1 MAKVLLINGPNLNL
15 LGKREP
21 EIYGSDTLA
30 DIESRLQA
38 QASAQ
43 GHELA
48 CFQSNT
54 EGAIVDRIQAAQKEG
69 VAWIII
75 NAGALTHTSVALQ
88 DALAATAIPF
98 IEVHI
103 SNVHAREA
111 FRHQSYLS
119 ALASGIIVG
128 LGTQG
133 YELAMDAVARQIS
146 QSS

>member
-21 EIYGSDTLA
+21 EIYGSDTLP
-30 DIESRLQA
+30 DIEARVSKQA
-38 QASAQ
+38 KSL
-43 GHELA
+43 GHELL

-54 EGAIVDRIQAAQKEG
+54 EGAIVDRIQAAEQEG
-69 VAWIII
+69 VAYIII
-75 NAGALTHTSVALQ
+75 NAGALTHTSIALQ
-88 DALAATAIPF
+88 DVLAATAIPF

-111 FRHQSYLS
+111 FRHHSFLS
-119 ALASGIIVG
+119 PLASGVIVG

-133 YELAMDAVARQIS
+133 YELAMEAVARQLS
-146 QSS
+146 

>member
-1 MAKVLLINGPNLNL
+1 MAKILLVNGPNLNL

-21 EIYGSDTLA
+21 DIYGSDTLA
-30 DIESRLQA
+30 DIESRLQQ
-38 QASAQ
+38 QARSL

-48 CFQSNT
+48 CFQSNN
-54 EGAIVDRIQAAQKEG
+54 EGEIVDRIQAAGDED

-75 NAGALTHTSVALQ
+75 NAGAFTHTSVALR
-88 DALAATAIPF
+88 DVLAGTAIPF

-103 SNVHAREA
+103 SNVHAREE

-128 LGTQG
+128 LGTHG
-133 YELAMDAVARQIS
+133 YELAMEAIAKQLS
-146 QSS
+146 

>member
-1 MAKVLLINGPNLNL
+1 MANILLVNGPNLNL

-21 EIYGSDTLA
+21 DIYGSDTLA
-30 DIESRLQA
+30 DIESRLQQQA
-38 QASAQ
+38 QSL

-48 CFQSNT
+48 CFQSNN
-54 EGAIVDRIQAAQKEG
+54 EGEIVDRIQAAEGEG

-75 NAGALTHTSVALQ
+75 NAGAFTHTSVALR
-88 DALAATAIPF
+88 DVLAGTAIPF

-103 SNVHAREA
+103 SNVHAREE

-128 LGTQG
+128 LGTHG
-133 YELAMDAVARQIS
+133 YELAMEAIAKQLS
-146 QSS
+146 

>member
-43 GHELA
+43 GHEPA

>member
-1 MAKVLLINGPNLNL
+1 MAKILVVNGPNLNL

-21 EIYGSDTLA
+21 DIYGSDTLA
-30 DIESRLQA
+30 DIESRLQQQA
-38 QASAQ
+38 QSL

-48 CFQSNT
+48 CFQSNN
-54 EGAIVDRIQAAQKEG
+54 EGEIVDRIQAAEDEG

-75 NAGALTHTSVALQ
+75 NAGAFTHTSVALR
-88 DALAATAIPF
+88 DVLAGTAIPF

-103 SNVHAREA
+103 SNVHAREE

-128 LGTQG
+128 LGTHG
-133 YELAMDAVARQIS
+133 YELAMEAIAKQLS
-146 QSS
+146 

>member
-15 LGKREP
+15 LGQREP
-21 EIYGSDTLA
+21 DIYGSDTLA
-30 DIESRLQA
+30 DIESRLQS
-38 QASAQ
+38 QAKAA
-43 GHELA
+43 GHELK

-54 EGAIVDRIQAAQKEG
+54 EGEIVDRIQAAQSEG
-69 VAWIII
+69 VVYIII

-103 SNVHAREA
+103 SNVYAREA
-111 FRHQSYLS
+111 FRHHSYLS

-128 LGTQG
+128 VGTQG
-133 YELAMDAVARQIS
+133 YELAMEAVIRRLI
-146 QSS
+146 

>member
-1 MAKVLLINGPNLNL
+1 MAKILLINGPNLNL

-30 DIESRLQA
+30 DIESRLQE
-38 QASAQ
+38 QAKSR
-43 GHELA
+43 GHELL

-54 EGAIVDRIQAAQKEG
+54 EGAIVDRIQAAETEG

-128 LGTQG
+128 LGTHG
-133 YELAMDAVARQIS
+133 YDLALEAVAKQIG
-146 QSS
+146 

>member
-1 MAKVLLINGPNLNL
+1 MAKILLINGPNLNL

-30 DIESRLQA
+30 DIESRLQK
-38 QASAQ
+38 QAKSL
-43 GHELA
+43 GHELL

-54 EGAIVDRIQAAQKEG
+54 EGAIVDRIQAAETEG

-75 NAGALTHTSVALQ
+75 NAGALTHTSVALR
-88 DALAATAIPF
+88 DVLAGTAIPF

-119 ALASGIIVG
+119 ALAAGIIVG
-128 LGTQG
+128 LGTHG
-133 YELAMDAVARQIS
+133 YELALEAVAKQIS
-146 QSS
+146 

>member
-15 LGKREP
+15 LGTREP
-21 EIYGSDTLA
+21 DIYGSDTLA
-30 DIESRLQA
+30 DIETRLKKQA
-38 QASAQ
+38 KSH
-43 GHELA
+43 GHELL

-54 EGAIVDRIQAAQKEG
+54 EGALVDRIQAAAAEK
-69 VAWIII
+69 VAYIII
-75 NAGALTHTSVALQ
+75 NAGALTHTSIALQ

-119 ALASGIIVG
+119 ALAAGVIVG

-133 YELAMDAVARQIS
+133 YELAMEAVARRLS
-146 QSS
+146 

>member
-15 LGKREP
+15 LGQREP

-38 QASAQ
+38 QARAA
-43 GHELA
+43 GHELV

-54 EGAIVDRIQAAQKEG
+54 EGAIVDRIQAGQSEG
-69 VAWIII
+69 VAYIII

-88 DALAATAIPF
+88 DVLAATAIPF

-103 SNVHAREA
+103 SNVYARES
-111 FRHQSYLS
+111 FRHHSYLS

-128 LGTQG
+128 VGTQG
-133 YELAMDAVARQIS
+133 YELAMEAVIRRLI
-146 QSS
+146 

>member
-15 LGKREP
+15 LGQREP

-38 QASAQ
+38 QAKAA
-43 GHELA
+43 GHELM

-54 EGAIVDRIQAAQKEG
+54 EGDIVDRIQAAQSEG
-69 VAWIII
+69 VVYIII

-88 DALAATAIPF
+88 DVLAATAIPF

-103 SNVHAREA
+103 SNVYAREA
-111 FRHQSYLS
+111 FRHHSYLS

-128 LGTQG
+128 IGTQG
-133 YELAMDAVARQIS
+133 YELAMEAVIRRLI
-146 QSS
+146 

>member
-15 LGKREP
+15 LGTREP
-21 EIYGSDTLA
+21 DIYGSDTLA
-30 DIESRLQA
+30 DIETRLKKQA
-38 QASAQ
+38 KSL
-43 GHELA
+43 GHELL

-54 EGAIVDRIQAAQKEG
+54 EGALVDRIQAAAAEK
-69 VAWIII
+69 VAYIII
-75 NAGALTHTSVALQ
+75 NAGALTHTSIALQ

-119 ALASGIIVG
+119 ALAAGVIVG

-133 YELAMDAVARQIS
+133 YELAMEAVARRLS
-146 QSS
+146 

>member
-15 LGKREP
+15 LGQREP

-38 QASAQ
+38 QAKAA
-43 GHELA
+43 GHELM

-54 EGAIVDRIQAAQKEG
+54 EGEIVDRIQAAQSEG
-69 VAWIII
+69 VFYIII

-88 DALAATAIPF
+88 DVLAATAIPF

-103 SNVHAREA
+103 SNVYAREA
-111 FRHQSYLS
+111 FRHHSYLS

-128 LGTQG
+128 VGTQG
-133 YELAMDAVARQIS
+133 YELAMEAVIRRLI
-146 QSS
+146 

>member
-30 DIESRLQA
+30 DIEVRVSKLA
-38 QASAQ
+38 KTL
-43 GHELA
+43 GHELL

-54 EGAIVDRIQAAQKEG
+54 EGAIVDRIQAAEQEG
-69 VAWIII
+69 VAYIII
-75 NAGALTHTSVALQ
+75 NAGALTHTSIALQ
-88 DALAATAIPF
+88 DALTATAIPF

-119 ALASGIIVG
+119 ALAAGVIVG

-133 YELAMDAVARQIS
+133 YELAMEAVARRLS
-146 QSS
+146 